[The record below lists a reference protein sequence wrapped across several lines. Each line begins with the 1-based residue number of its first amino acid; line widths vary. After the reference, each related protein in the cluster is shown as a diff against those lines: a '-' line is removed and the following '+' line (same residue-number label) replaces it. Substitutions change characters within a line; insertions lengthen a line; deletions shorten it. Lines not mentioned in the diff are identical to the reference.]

1 MGKNPFC
8 IIFFSFLQTNRF
20 INIDFA
26 CLEATINLQT
36 WVVLLDF
43 LGMGAKVHDPTMTDP
58 LSQVQSEES
67 AANSFKQGMNFILHQ
82 LFFSFFFSFF
92 STFK

>member
-1 MGKNPFC
+1 MTYF
-8 IIFFSFLQTNRF
+8 FLQTNRF

-43 LGMGAKVHDPTMTDP
+43 LGMGAKVHDPSVTDP
-58 LSQVQSEES
+58 QSKIHITDTT
-67 AANSFKQGMNFILHQ
+67 NVLKKGKNMTCININIYHRNIVHCF
-82 LFFSFFFSFF
+82 
-92 STFK
+92 